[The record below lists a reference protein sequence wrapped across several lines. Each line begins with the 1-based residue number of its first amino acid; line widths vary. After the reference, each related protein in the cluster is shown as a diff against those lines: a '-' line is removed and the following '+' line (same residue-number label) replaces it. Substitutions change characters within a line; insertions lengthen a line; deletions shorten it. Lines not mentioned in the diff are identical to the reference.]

1 MDQQQGSRGGRLAE
15 ALADVPDGCRLVLGV
30 CAAVFAVT
38 TLTGDVPVICPGSV
52 VFDPWTYA
60 YMLVVPSFV
69 HLGALHILFNMMA
82 LLSVGVAIEKR
93 FGTLCFV
100 GIVMVFAVLGNA
112 VYVLA
117 YWAWAVVGGD
127 ATMLM
132 SCAAGFS
139 GVLFGMIVL
148 ESMLGN
154 TSGSRSV
161 FGLVAVPSWAYPW
174 VSMVAIQLLMPG
186 VSFVGHLSGAFI
198 GLLYS
203 CGVLNWL
210 TLKRSWIRSFD
221 ASSVGQKI
229 CRRPSYVA
237 CPETSPL
244 PPGAPYAR
252 LRRAHSF
259 ATASKSHIAISE
271 WFASAGLAVV
281 SRLRAAGNH
290 CRSLFRIRRAAP
302 HWTTGVGHRLG
313 GVHPAYEL
321 VGRADIEAGTAAKP
335 PVHPPT

>member
-1 MDQQQGSRGGRLAE
+1 
-15 ALADVPDGCRLVLGV
+15 
-30 CAAVFAVT
+30 
-38 TLTGDVPVICPGSV
+38 
-52 VFDPWTYA
+52 
-60 YMLVVPSFV
+60 
-69 HLGALHILFNMMA
+69 MMA

-174 VSMVAIQLLMPG
+174 SVSLSTPRACSDVLSFLRVSMVAIQLLMPG

-198 GLLYS
+198 GLL
-203 CGVLNWL
+203 C
-210 TLKRSWIRSFD
+210 T
-221 ASSVGQKI
+221 
-229 CRRPSYVA
+229 
-237 CPETSPL
+237 
-244 PPGAPYAR
+244 
-252 LRRAHSF
+252 
-259 ATASKSHIAISE
+259 
-271 WFASAGLAVV
+271 
-281 SRLRAAGNH
+281 
-290 CRSLFRIRRAAP
+290 
-302 HWTTGVGHRLG
+302 
-313 GVHPAYEL
+313 
-321 VGRADIEAGTAAKP
+321 
-335 PVHPPT
+335 